1 MLSEH
6 PMGFFACWGFLLRAI
21 FDEKANHHLNTAK
34 FHFFVVDEKCVHATH
49 QKSYQ
54 ANGYKHMIVNTG
66 LNRIKSGILQ
76 RLPDF
81 LLPILTADAAKSG
94 CKV

>member
-49 QKSYQ
+49 Q
-54 ANGYKHMIVNTG
+54 I
-66 LNRIKSGILQ
+66 R
-76 RLPDF
+76 
-81 LLPILTADAAKSG
+81 
-94 CKV
+94 C